1 MASTAPVLAPGQSP
15 PLTVISPTN
24 QGGVI
29 LIITVLAMVFA
40 LVSILI
46 RLYIRLQIRHAYER
60 DDTAIAV
67 AMVFSIIQSSLVFVE
82 VSKGYGK
89 TIGNISASGI
99 IELQKASYASDLLYI
114 ITLWFTKFSVALLLF
129 RLSSDKRHNWM
140 SRAILLAAAI
150 LGAISIFIVALR
162 CDVSRPW
169 VFINEHCSDLLV
181 RWQVVLAFDI
191 ITELSLVGNSIY
203 LVQDLQ
209 VPLGKK
215 IVVVLAFAL
224 RLPILAPAALRLYY
238 LNIEFSSSDP
248 TLTGVLASV
257 CAQIETS
264 YAIISAT
271 IPCLRPFMSSLN
283 THYGAPAKPRSSAG
297 TGSGGSNPRTPL
309 ESLTKAGRSLGTKK
323 GEARGEMWDKPGNLT
338 CVTRGEKNSIDSHDS
353 KQMIITK
360 DTEWVV
366 EFERQSGMQTPRTA
380 DRPVSDA

>member
-1 MASTAPVLAPGQSP
+1 MASTTPVLAPGQSP

-29 LIITVLAMVFA
+29 LIITALGMVFA

-46 RLYIRLQIRHAYER
+46 RLYIRLQIRHSYER
-60 DDTAIAV
+60 DDTAVAI
-67 AMVFSIIQSSLVFVE
+67 AMVFSIIQSSVVFVE

-89 TIGNISASGI
+89 TIGDISASGI

-114 ITLWFTKFSVALLLF
+114 VTLWFTKFSVALLLF
-129 RLSSDKRHNWM
+129 RLSSDKRHNWL
-140 SRAILLAAAI
+140 SKAILLTAAI
-150 LGAISIFIVALR
+150 LGFISIFIVALR

-169 VFINEHCSDLLV
+169 IFINEKCLNLLV

-191 ITELSLVGNSIY
+191 ITELALVGNSVY
-203 LVQDLQ
+203 LVQELQ

-224 RLPILAPAALRLYY
+224 RLPIIAPAALRLYY
-238 LNIEFSSSDP
+238 LHIEFSSSDP
-248 TLTGVLASV
+248 TLHGVLASV
-257 CAQIETS
+257 CAQVETS

-283 THYGAPAKPRSSAG
+283 THYGAPAKPKTSTG
-297 TGSGGSNPRTPL
+297 TGSGGSNPLTPL
-309 ESLTKAGRSLGTKK
+309 ESLTKTGRALGTKK
-323 GEARGEMWDKPGNLT
+323 GDARGEMWDKPRNLT
-338 CVTRGEKNSIDSHDS
+338 KVTRGEKHSIDSHDS

-366 EFERQSGMQTPRTA
+366 EFEGQSGTQTPRTV
-380 DRPVSDA
+380 DRPMADA

>member
-1 MASTAPVLAPGQSP
+1 MASTTPVLAPGQSP

-24 QGGVI
+24 QGGVV
-29 LIITVLAMVFA
+29 LIITALGMVFA
-40 LVSILI
+40 FVSILI
-46 RLYIRLQIRHAYER
+46 RLYIRLQIRHAFQR
-60 DDTAIAV
+60 DDIAV
-67 AMVFSIIQSSLVFVE
+67 AIAMVFSIVQSSVVFVL

-89 TIGNISASGI
+89 TIGNISASSI

-114 ITLWFTKFSVALLLF
+114 VTLWFTKFSVALLLF
-129 RLSSDKRHNWM
+129 RLSSDQRHKWM
-140 SRAILLAAAI
+140 SRAILLAAVI
-150 LGAISIFIVALR
+150 LAAISIFVVAIR

-169 VFINEHCSDLLV
+169 IFINQQCSNLLA
-181 RWQVVLAFDI
+181 RWQVVFAFDL
-191 ITELSLVGNSIY
+191 ITELALVGNSIY

-224 RLPILAPAALRLYY
+224 RLPIIAPAAVRLYY

-248 TLTGVLASV
+248 TLHGVLASV
-257 CAQIETS
+257 CAQIEIS

-283 THYGAPAKPRSSAG
+283 THYGAPAKPKTSTG
-297 TGSGGSNPRTPL
+297 TGSGGSNPLTPL
-309 ESLTKAGRSLGTKK
+309 ESLTKAGRSLGSKK
-323 GEARGEMWDKPGNLT
+323 EGSRGEMWDKPGNLT
-338 CVTRGEKNSIDSHDS
+338 SVTRGKKHSIDSHDS

-366 EFERQSGMQTPRTA
+366 EFEGQSGTQTPGTT
-380 DRPVSDA
+380 DRPAVDV

>member
-1 MASTAPVLAPGQSP
+1 MDSTTPVVAPGQSP
-15 PLTVISPTN
+15 PLTVISPTD
-24 QGGVI
+24 QGGVV
-29 LIITVLAMVFA
+29 LIITALGMVFA

-46 RLYIRLQIRHAYER
+46 RLYIRLQIRHTYER
-60 DDTAIAV
+60 DDTAVAI
-67 AMVFSIIQSSLVFVE
+67 AMVFSIVQSSVVFVE

-89 TIGNISASGI
+89 TIGDISATGI

-114 ITLWFTKFSVALLLF
+114 VTLWFTKFSVALLLS

-140 SRAILLAAAI
+140 SRVILLTAAI
-150 LGAISIFIVALR
+150 FATISIFIVALR
-162 CDVSRPW
+162 CDISRPW
-169 VFINEHCSDLLV
+169 IFINEQCSNLFV

-191 ITELSLVGNSIY
+191 ITELALVGSSVY

-224 RLPILAPAALRLYY
+224 RLPIIAPAALRLYY

-248 TLTGVLASV
+248 TLSGVLASV
-257 CAQIETS
+257 CAQVETS

-283 THYGAPAKPRSSAG
+283 THYGAPAKPKSSTG
-297 TGSGGSNPRTPL
+297 TGSGGSNPLTPL
-309 ESLTKAGRSLGTKK
+309 ESLTKAGRSLGTKM
-323 GEARGEMWDKPGNLT
+323 GESRGEMWDKPGNLT
-338 CVTRGEKNSIDSHDS
+338 RVTRGEKHSIDSHDS

-360 DTEWVV
+360 DTEFRV

-380 DRPVSDA
+380 DRPVADV